1 MENNIENPT
10 PEMGNEPEVKVEED
24 IVKVDDLEFATTD
37 ELIAQVKKDAET
49 KKQLHARAVKAE
61 AKAKEIKP
69 KDEQKIETNNTPQG
83 KLTVEERVDLRL
95 SGYSPEEVNFIERN
109 GGLNA
114 LKDEVIVA
122 AIEGIR
128 AKKKSQEATPE
139 GSPKS
144 PIYKKYSQQDLAK
157 MSLEQLEKII
167 PRAED

>member
-1 MENNIENPT
+1 MEDETKENQT
-10 PEMGNEPEVKVEED
+10 LETGDETEVTPEVKED
-24 IVKVDDLEFATTD
+24 ELEFATTD
-37 ELIAQVKKDAET
+37 ELIAAYKKAEAS

-61 AKAKEIKP
+61 AKVKELSKP
-69 KDEQKIETNNTPQG
+69 NEQPKETNNSPQG

-109 GGLNA
+109 GGMDA
-114 LKDEVIVA
+114 LKDETVIA
-122 AIEGIR
+122 ALDGIR

-144 PIYKKYSQQDLAK
+144 PVYKKYSQRDLQG
-157 MSLEQLEKII
+157 MTLEQLEKIV